1 MSRVEA
7 PRPRWV
13 REFRKFVR
21 RGVLAHG
28 FGRLRGRP
36 LSVDVP

>member
-1 MSRVEA
+1 L
-7 PRPRWV
+7 V

-28 FGRLRGRP
+28 FARVRGGP
-36 LSVDVP
+36 LSVDVLLADLTEL